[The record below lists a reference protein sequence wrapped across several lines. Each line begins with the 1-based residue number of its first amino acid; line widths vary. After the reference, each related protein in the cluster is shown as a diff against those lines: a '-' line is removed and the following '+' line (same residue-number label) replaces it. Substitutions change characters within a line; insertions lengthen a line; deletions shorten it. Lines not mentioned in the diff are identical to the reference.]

1 MARGN
6 AARLALDPPAAL
18 AAYTAAI
25 AADSMNGTAYWK
37 AALTLL
43 DMGKLTPD
51 SVPSAERDSLY
62 AGAEVLAQRAVVLEP
77 KSADAWFILANAIGR
92 AALTKGT
99 KERVRRAVEIQ
110 QDALTAIGLD
120 QSHDGAYHVLG
131 RWNAEIMRL
140 SGMER
145 FFAKSFMGGS
155 VFGQASWSN
164 AKMYLQRAVTLNPT
178 WIYHRLDLGLV
189 YVDVGN
195 YAGAREQFEMIA
207 TLPGRRCGRPDVQ
220 AGRRRDAD
228 EDRRQEVGGV
238 WRPGAASAAPAG
250 SSDAEVPGDLAAT
263 PRHFVAHFLG
273 GILHHFAC
281 RLADPACLLAELA
294 AHRLALLGG
303 EQEGQAGTD
312 QGADEQACRKAATTV

>member
-1 MARGN
+1 MRPASPLALLLLLPGLAGAQTEAADMTRGN

-25 AADSMNGTAYWK
+25 AVDSMNGTAYWK
-37 AALTLL
+37 AALTLV

-51 SVPSAERDSLY
+51 SVPSPERDSLY
-62 AGAEVLAQRAVVLEP
+62 SRAEVLAQRAVVLEP
-77 KSADAWFILANAIGR
+77 KSADAYFILATAIGR

-99 KERVRRAVEIQ
+99 KEKVRRAVEIQ

-140 SGMER
+140 SSMER

-155 VFGQASWSN
+155 AFSQASWNN
-164 AKMYLQRAVTLNPT
+164 AQMYLQRAVTLHPT

-207 TLPGRRCGRPDVQ
+207 TLPVADV
-220 AGRRRDAD
+220 GDPMYKRDA
-228 EDRRQEVGGV
+228 
-238 WRPGAASAAPAG
+238 AAMLTKIAG
-250 SSDAEVPGDLAAT
+250 K
-263 PRHFVAHFLG
+263 
-273 GILHHFAC
+273 
-281 RLADPACLLAELA
+281 
-294 AHRLALLGG
+294 
-303 EQEGQAGTD
+303 Q
-312 QGADEQACRKAATTV
+312 

>member
-1 MARGN
+1 MRHAGLLAFVACLMPALAAAQTEAADMARGN
-6 AARLALDPPAAL
+6 AARDALDPKAAL

-37 AALTLL
+37 AALTLI

-51 SVPSAERDSLY
+51 SVASPERDSMY
-62 AGAEVLAQRAVVLEP
+62 ARAEVLAKRAVVLEP
-77 KSADAWFILANAIGR
+77 KSADAYFILATAIGR
-92 AALTKGT
+92 AALTKSR
-99 KERVRRAVEIQ
+99 KERVKRAVEIQ

-155 VFGQASWSN
+155 VFNEASWNN
-164 AKMYLQRAVTLNPT
+164 AQMYMLRAVTLNPN

-195 YAGAREQFEMIA
+195 YAAAREQFEVIA
-207 TLPGRRCGRPDVQ
+207 TLPVADVGDPMYKRDAAAMLVKI
-220 AGRRRDAD
+220 AGR
-228 EDRRQEVGGV
+228 
-238 WRPGAASAAPAG
+238 
-250 SSDAEVPGDLAAT
+250 
-263 PRHFVAHFLG
+263 
-273 GILHHFAC
+273 
-281 RLADPACLLAELA
+281 
-294 AHRLALLGG
+294 
-303 EQEGQAGTD
+303 
-312 QGADEQACRKAATTV
+312 K

>member
-1 MARGN
+1 MRHAGLLAFVACLMPALAAAQTEAADMARGN
-6 AARLALDPPAAL
+6 AARDALDPKAAL

-37 AALTLL
+37 AALTLI

-51 SVPSAERDSLY
+51 SVASPERDSMY
-62 AGAEVLAQRAVVLEP
+62 ARAEVLA
-77 KSADAWFILANAIGR
+77 K
-92 AALTKGT
+92 
-99 KERVRRAVEIQ
+99 RAVEIQ

-155 VFGQASWSN
+155 VFNEASWNN
-164 AKMYLQRAVTLNPT
+164 AQMYMLRAVTLNPN

-195 YAGAREQFEMIA
+195 YAAAREQFEVIA
-207 TLPGRRCGRPDVQ
+207 TLPVADVGDPMYKRDAAAMLVKI
-220 AGRRRDAD
+220 AGR
-228 EDRRQEVGGV
+228 
-238 WRPGAASAAPAG
+238 
-250 SSDAEVPGDLAAT
+250 
-263 PRHFVAHFLG
+263 
-273 GILHHFAC
+273 
-281 RLADPACLLAELA
+281 
-294 AHRLALLGG
+294 
-303 EQEGQAGTD
+303 
-312 QGADEQACRKAATTV
+312 K

>member
-1 MARGN
+1 MRPAGLLALFAVLAPVSTAAQTEAADMARGN
-6 AARLALDPPAAL
+6 AARTALDMPAAL

-25 AADSMNGTAYWK
+25 TAEPTDAPAYWK

-51 SVPSAERDSLY
+51 SVASPERDSLY
-62 AGAEVLAQRAVVLEP
+62 ARAEVLAQRAVVLAP
-77 KSADAWFILANAIGR
+77 KSADAYFVLANAIGR
-92 AALTKGT
+92 AALTKSR

-140 SGMER
+140 SSVER

-155 VFGQASWSN
+155 AFGQASWHN
-164 AKMYLQRAVTLNPT
+164 AQMYLQRAVTLKPD

-195 YAGAREQFEMIA
+195 YAAAREQFEVIA
-207 TLPGRRCGRPDVQ
+207 TLPVADV
-220 AGRRRDAD
+220 GDPMYKRD
-228 EDRRQEVGGV
+228 
-238 WRPGAASAAPAG
+238 
-250 SSDAEVPGDLAAT
+250 
-263 PRHFVAHFLG
+263 
-273 GILHHFAC
+273 
-281 RLADPACLLAELA
+281 
-294 AHRLALLGG
+294 
-303 EQEGQAGTD
+303 
-312 QGADEQACRKAATTV
+312 AATTLTRIAGRK